1 MNKVASATILWLIIN
16 RLAEFAFHSIT
27 IHLVGEYGRPF
38 VPEFLSHGDDVST
51 SLHLQLPQEDAAA
64 TIHTTH
70 LALNTEVTN
79 VKPKPLHYAVG
90 SSRKPLVMYYSCY
103 SLPN

>member
-1 MNKVASATILWLIIN
+1 MNQVAIAIT
-16 RLAEFAFHSIT
+16 ECAFHSII

-38 VPEFLSHGDDVST
+38 VPEFLSRGDDVST

-70 LALNTEVTN
+70 LTLNTEITN
-79 VKPKPLHYAVG
+79 VKP
-90 SSRKPLVMYYSCY
+90 
-103 SLPN
+103 